1 MITVPKRIFMSA
13 FNYYAISTLWCI
25 ISMFTMD
32 YRHGCH
38 GRCSQ
43 LKLLYLNVNTVWDH
57 LLLKETSNYLSLI
70 CLTIKWVLLPVV
82 VVQHALFSPLQEY
95 TMNLYMTDVDTEY
108 DQTESKRSRSWYDPH
123 FFSLLEFH
131 TDKST
136 NCTLLG
142 PVDCDSFYKWIPL
155 NRWPVAISSEVLHF
169 TYCIS
174 ILIHVHLVVLCLFA
188 SLGAGS
194 EVWVWRK
201 SGGLCRRAGLCG
213 RKDSHWSRQIHSLFI
228 DFSHT
233 HTHWHAHYQ
242 VFFLIIINI
251 F

>member
-1 MITVPKRIFMSA
+1 MWHFQRYRIVRWKLSKVRVMQMVLTVQG
-13 FNYYAISTLWCI
+13 T
-25 ISMFTMD
+25 
-32 YRHGCH
+32 
-38 GRCSQ
+38 SQ
-43 LKLLYLNVNTVWDH
+43 LPAYSGWVFSWVP
-57 LLLKETSNYLSLI
+57 LSFLR
-70 CLTIKWVLLPVV
+70 
-82 VVQHALFSPLQEY
+82 S
-95 TMNLYMTDVDTEY
+95 
-108 DQTESKRSRSWYDPH
+108 SKCQSQIDPH